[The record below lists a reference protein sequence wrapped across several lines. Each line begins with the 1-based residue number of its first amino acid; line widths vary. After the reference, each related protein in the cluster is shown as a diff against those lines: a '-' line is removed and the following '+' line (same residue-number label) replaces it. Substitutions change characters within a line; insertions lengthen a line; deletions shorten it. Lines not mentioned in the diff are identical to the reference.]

1 MIRPSSPCFMK
12 VTDTNEISLPREEFN
27 ETFLTIQELLAQ
39 EANPEEFIVE
49 DPFISSASVK
59 VDLRKHL
66 QSLYDRMVDIKE
78 SMAPST
84 HMVTIDFS

>member
-1 MIRPSSPCFMK
+1 MKRSSSPFFMQ

-27 ETFLTIQELLAQ
+27 ETFLTIQELLAHK
-39 EANPEEFIVE
+39 ANPEEFIVE
-49 DPFISSASVK
+49 DPFISSAGVK

>member
-1 MIRPSSPCFMK
+1 MIRPSHPFFMQ
-12 VTDTNEISLPREEFN
+12 VTGTNEISIPREEFN

-49 DPFISSASVK
+49 DPFISSSIVK

-66 QSLYDRMVDIKE
+66 QNLYNRMVDIQE
-78 SMAPST
+78 SLSPST
-84 HMVTIDFS
+84 RVVTIDFS

>member
-1 MIRPSSPCFMK
+1 MQ
-12 VTDTNEISLPREEFN
+12 VTDTNEVSLPREEFN

-39 EANPEEFIVE
+39 DANPDEFIVE

-66 QSLYDRMVDIKE
+66 ESLYERMVEIKE
-78 SMAPST
+78 SLNPST
-84 HMVTIDFS
+84 QVVTIDFS

>member
-1 MIRPSSPCFMK
+1 MQ

-39 EANPEEFIVE
+39 EANPDEFIVE
-49 DPFISSASVK
+49 DPFISSAAVK

-66 QSLYDRMVDIKE
+66 QNLYDRMVDIKAT
-78 SMAPST
+78 MAPST
-84 HMVTIDFS
+84 RMVTIDFS

>member
-1 MIRPSSPCFMK
+1 MIRPSSPFGMQ

-39 EANPEEFIVE
+39 EANPDEFIVE
-49 DPFISSASVK
+49 DPFISSAAVK

-66 QSLYDRMVDIKE
+66 QNLYDRMVDIKAT
-78 SMAPST
+78 MAPST
-84 HMVTIDFS
+84 RMVTIDFS

>member
-1 MIRPSSPCFMK
+1 MQ
-12 VTDTNEISLPREEFN
+12 VTDTNEISIPREEFN

-39 EANPEEFIVE
+39 DANPEEFIVE

-66 QSLYDRMVDIKE
+66 LSLYNRMVEIQE
-78 SMAPST
+78 SLTPST
-84 HMVTIDFS
+84 RIVTIDFN

>member
-1 MIRPSSPCFMK
+1 MIHPSNPFLMQ

-39 EANPEEFIVE
+39 DANPEEFIVE
-49 DPFISSASVK
+49 DPFMSSASVK

-66 QSLYDRMVDIKE
+66 ESLYQRMVEIKD
-78 SMAPST
+78 SLGPST
-84 HMVTIDFS
+84 RMVTIDFS